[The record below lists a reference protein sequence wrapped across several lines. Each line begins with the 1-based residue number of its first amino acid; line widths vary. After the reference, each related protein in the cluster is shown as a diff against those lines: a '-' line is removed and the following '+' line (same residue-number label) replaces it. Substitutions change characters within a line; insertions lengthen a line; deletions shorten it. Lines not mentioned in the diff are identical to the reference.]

1 MQMLESLFGAQGARY
16 AGFVLAALAILLL
29 VVILWWLI
37 RKAMGGRLNMSD
49 RPDRRGRPPRLGI
62 TESFAV
68 DRQGRRLVMVRRDN
82 VEHLVMIGGPNDVV
96 IETNVVRGERPMVG
110 RPDARGAEPEVI
122 PTLALSDIAPSP
134 APTPMPAPPL
144 AKPSTPL
151 PPPKPVE
158 PPPIKVVEPTLP
170 PKPAPAPLAPPVT
183 PPAPPVAAP
192 PKPPVVEPVP
202 PPTPPAAPVE
212 GPPPAPAKSGMSLVE
227 RIKAGL
233 PMGKPSP
240 EPAKAAAAEA
250 PAQARPAI
258 VEDIKT
264 RIEGVAKTS
273 SSPPKPD
280 EMKAA
285 LEEAVKNET
294 AKAAAK
300 APDMRAAEAKAAEIK
315 AKIEEAVKPAAP
327 PPPPV
332 TPPPPSPPS
341 PAPAAAPPPPA
352 PAAPP
357 AQATAAP
364 AAKPAS
370 KNPFDSLEE
379 EMAKLLG
386 RAPDGK
392 G

>member
-1 MQMLESLFGAQGARY
+1 MQMLESFFGAQGARY

-29 VVILWWLI
+29 VIVLWWLI

-134 APTPMPAPPL
+134 APIPMPTPPL
-144 AKPSTPL
+144 AKPSTPMA
-151 PPPKPVE
+151 PPKPVE
-158 PPPIKVVEPTLP
+158 PPPVKVVEPTPP
-170 PKPAPAPLAPPVT
+170 PKPAPAPLPPPIA

-192 PKPPVVEPVP
+192 PKPPVVEPVAP
-202 PPTPPAAPVE
+202 RPAPPAAPVE
-212 GPPPAPAKSGMSLVE
+212 TPPPAPAKSGMTLVE

-233 PMGKPSP
+233 PMGKPSL
-240 EPAKAAAAEA
+240 EPAKAATTDAPVEA
-250 PAQARPAI
+250 KPAI
-258 VEDIKT
+258 IEDIKA
-264 RIEGVAKTS
+264 RIEGVAKTPP
-273 SSPPKPD
+273 SPPKPD

-285 LEEAVKNET
+285 LEEAVKNEA

-300 APDMRAAEAKAAEIK
+300 APDLKAAEAKAAEIK
-315 AKIEEAVKPAAP
+315 AKIEEAMRPAAP
-327 PPPPV
+327 PPPP
-332 TPPPPSPPS
+332 PLPPS
-341 PAPAAAPPPPA
+341 PAPAAAPPAPA
-352 PAAPP
+352 PV

-364 AAKPAS
+364 AAKVAS